1 MSKQIEYA
9 DLSEIAL
16 DSKNPRLGS
25 AAQDRELT
33 QEEIYQRMVDW
44 SLEELATSFLESGF
58 WEHEPVLCVLDES
71 DVGERLVVIEG
82 NRRIAA
88 LMRLKKTY
96 EREEKSP
103 KWLRLIDGVD
113 EPLDLFEKIPYIRI
127 PERSEVDSFLG
138 FRHVTGIKEWR
149 PPEKAAFIASLIN
162 ERGISYRDVMRRIGS
177 KTPVVERNYVAYCI
191 FTQMK
196 EIEDLDASQVEDR
209 FSVLFLSLRSTR
221 VRRFLGVENK
231 FGIEPAE
238 VSPPVD
244 EEHLD
249 HLREYAIWLFGDGEK
264 LPIVQDSRQV
274 DKFARV
280 LASEHGLNYLRAVPR
295 PDLETAFVIAGG
307 DQEEVFDLVKTA
319 TFSLQDALSSIHLY
333 KTDEKLIAMVRRLIA
348 NTDQIRKTLG
358 IP

>member
-9 DLSEIAL
+9 DLSEILL
-16 DSKNPRLGS
+16 DPMNPRLGS

-33 QEEIYQRMVDW
+33 QDEIYQRMVDW

-58 WEHEPVLCVLDES
+58 WEHEAVLCVLDE
-71 DVGERLVVIEG
+71 DERLVVIEG

-96 EREEKSP
+96 EGEEKSP
-103 KWLRLIDGVD
+103 KWLRLIDGV
-113 EPLDLFEKIPYIRI
+113 EVPLDLFEKIPYIRI

-162 ERGISYRDVMRRIGS
+162 DGGISYRDVMRRIGS

-196 EIEDLDASQVEDR
+196 EIDDLDASQVEDR

-221 VRRFLGVENK
+221 IRRFLGIEHK
-231 FGIEPAE
+231 FGIEPTE

-244 EEHLD
+244 AEHLD
-249 HLREYAIWLFGDGEK
+249 QLREYSIWLFGDSET

-295 PDLETAFVIAGG
+295 PDLETAFIIAGG
-307 DQEEVFDLVKTA
+307 EEEEVFDLVKTA

-333 KTDEKLIAMVRRLIA
+333 KADEKLIAMVRRLIA
-348 NTDQIRKTLG
+348 NTEQIRKTLG